1 MPSTTLLG
9 RLEDVVDAWREL
21 CTWDPE
27 LPPDAT
33 VHRPEDVV
41 RCIAEALDRP
51 QPIGWGIDPALVGP
65 VEVLAAEARGP
76 ELVAAQLV
84 CLREALHRH
93 LLSPA
98 RSPELSDRAEV
109 TRRVDMIV
117 DRMITHG
124 VREATHQ
131 LRTLAYVDALTGLP
145 NRRAFDDDLA
155 RETSRARRHGHVLS
169 LAVLDVDG
177 LKRTNDELGHDA
189 GDSLLRAVG
198 VVLRAALRNED
209 VAYRIGGDEFALL
222 LPDVAVI
229 DDGFLTERLREV
241 GAPPVSLGVSCSAH
255 DPLDELLTIADDR
268 LYAGRRARR
277 R

>member
-1 MPSTTLLG
+1 MPSTTLL
-9 RLEDVVDAWREL
+9 RHLDDVVTTWREL

-51 QPIGWGIDPALVGP
+51 QPLGWGIDPALVGP
-65 VEVLAAEARGP
+65 VELLAAEAHGP
-76 ELVAAQLV
+76 ELVATQLV

-93 LLSPA
+93 LSSPPPTIDLS
-98 RSPELSDRAEV
+98 ELTKRI
-109 TRRVDMIV
+109 DMIV
-117 DRMITHG
+117 DRMITHA

-131 LRTLAYVDALTGLP
+131 LRTLAFVDPLTGLP

-222 LPDVAVI
+222 LPDVDVR
-229 DDGFLTERLREV
+229 DDGFLRDRLLTV
-241 GAPPVSLGVSCSAH
+241 GAPPLSVGVASSAR
-255 DPLDELLTIADDR
+255 DPLDQLATIADER
-268 LYAGRRARR
+268 LYAGRRSRR

>member
-1 MPSTTLLG
+1 VPSATLL
-9 RLEDVVDAWREL
+9 RHLDEVVATWQEL

-33 VHRPEDVV
+33 LHRPDVV
-41 RCIAEALDRP
+41 VRSIAEALDRP
-51 QPIGWGIDPALVGP
+51 QPLGWGIDPALIGP
-65 VEVLAAEARGP
+65 VELLAAEAHGP

-93 LLSPA
+93 LVLPTPESGRLEIIA
-98 RSPELSDRAEV
+98 RI
-109 TRRVDMIV
+109 DMIL
-117 DRMITHG
+117 DRMITHA
-124 VREATHQ
+124 VREATHH
-131 LRTLAYVDALTGLP
+131 LRTMAFVDPLTGLP

-222 LPDVAVI
+222 LPDVDVA
-229 DDGFLTERLREV
+229 DDRFLQERLRSV
-241 GAPPVSLGVSCSAH
+241 GSPPLSLGVASSAR
-255 DPLDELLTIADDR
+255 DPLDELASIADER
-268 LYAGRRARR
+268 LYEGRRRR
-277 R
+277 RR

>member
-1 MPSTTLLG
+1 MPSATLL
-9 RLEDVVDAWREL
+9 RHLDDVVATWREL

-51 QPIGWGIDPALVGP
+51 QPLGWGIDPALVGP
-65 VEVLAAEARGP
+65 VELLAAEAHGP

-93 LLSPA
+93 LVLPTPESGRLELIA
-98 RSPELSDRAEV
+98 RI
-109 TRRVDMIV
+109 DMIV
-117 DRMITHG
+117 DRMITHA

-131 LRTLAYVDALTGLP
+131 LRTLAFVDPLTGLP

-169 LAVLDVDG
+169 VAVLDVDG
-177 LKRTNDELGHDA
+177 LKRINDELGHDA

-222 LPDVAVI
+222 LPDVDVA
-229 DDGFLTERLREV
+229 DDGFLRERLQAV
-241 GAPPVSLGVSCSAH
+241 GSPPLSFGVASSAR
-255 DPLDELLTIADDR
+255 DPLDDLAAIADDR